1 MTTNL
6 CVAPEDVMALL
17 DGELSATDAHVIEA
31 HLAECGQCALL
42 AKQLRGTSTLLS
54 QWSVPSAAETMDSL
68 IKSRAQERGLRL
80 QKRWM
85 RIPPAR
91 LSLAGALTAVLA
103 GIVVVAISLTGYQRA
118 RMVSFEPPSR
128 DVAMESPTLPEQ
140 AVTKTRRVSPP
151 NLASMLTSVSNGVM
165 DSAGSDIPRSPMP
178 MVARVMSMTVVVKD
192 VDSARTALDSIVARH
207 HGYSAQESVSTPK
220 YELHSVQ
227 ASLRV
232 PASELTSA
240 AAEIAKLGQIVNE
253 SQTGEE
259 VSQMHADLVAR
270 LKTARETEARFQAIL
285 HQRTGKVSEV
295 LEVEQNIA
303 RLRRDIEGMEAEQKG
318 LEHRVVFTTID
329 VNLSQEYKAPLQPQA
344 DSSSTQLHNASVEGY
359 RNVTGLLFGIVLLI
373 VAFGPSLLVCLVILG
388 VPAFLLWRRYQKIR
402 SRV

>member
-118 RMVSFEPPSR
+118 RMVSVEPPSR

-165 DSAGSDIPRSPMP
+165 DSAESDSS
-178 MVARVMSMTVVVKD
+178 AFSDADDCASD
-192 VDSARTALDSIVARH
+192 VDDGCRQGRRLSAHCAGFDRGPTSWLFGAGECEHAEY
-207 HGYSAQESVSTPK
+207 G
-220 YELHSVQ
+220 LHSVQ

-240 AAEIAKLGQIVNE
+240 AAEIARLGRVVNE

-259 VSQMHADLVAR
+259 VSQQHADLVAR

-285 HQRTGKVSEV
+285 QQRTGKVSDV

-303 RLRRDIEGMEAEQKG
+303 RLRGDIEAMEAEQKG
-318 LEHRVVFTTID
+318 LEQRVAFATID
-329 VNLSQEYKAPLQPQA
+329 VNLTQEYKAPLA
-344 DSSSTQLHNASVEGY
+344 AAGRFIFDA
-359 RNVTGLLFGIVLLI
+359 
-373 VAFGPSLLVCLVILG
+373 VA
-388 VPAFLLWRRYQKIR
+388 
-402 SRV
+402 